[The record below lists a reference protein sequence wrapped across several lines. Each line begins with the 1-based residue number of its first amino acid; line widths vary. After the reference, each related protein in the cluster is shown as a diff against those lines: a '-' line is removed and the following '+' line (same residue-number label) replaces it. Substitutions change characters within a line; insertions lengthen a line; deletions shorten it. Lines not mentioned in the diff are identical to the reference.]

1 MAENPLTGVGANGF
15 WRPETGQANSI
26 LTYFSYEQYT
36 GFSFH
41 NSYLE
46 NGVQM
51 GYPGMFATILL
62 AAWGLLSA
70 LRNWVLSQT
79 IVNAFFLVV
88 TTLVV
93 IRSNTEVDLAGELGI
108 TNILLMIGAVRRN
121 PPAAAQT
128 NPSTGKLP

>member
-1 MAENPLTGVGANGF
+1 
-15 WRPETGQANSI
+15 
-26 LTYFSYEQYT
+26 
-36 GFSFH
+36 
-41 NSYLE
+41 
-46 NGVQM
+46 
-51 GYPGMFATILL
+51 MFATILL